1 MGDNL
6 KHQLCQMEPNG
17 LDLLLSINPI
27 DVVGSSVVANSV
39 PQILVEESYA
49 VESSKDGSL
58 KMKSSVVGSFDWYV
72 FKKYITHW
80 FL

>member
-27 DVVGSSVVANSV
+27 DVVGSSV
-39 PQILVEESYA
+39 PQILVKESYA
-49 VESSKDGSL
+49 VESSGDGSL